1 VLARFSVAD
10 SGQIVTLT
18 ESEMQDVSS
27 LSTDQQI
34 RRLRWQCRRGM
45 LELDHLLDR
54 FLDLGYSA
62 LTEPERLTF
71 RRLLGE
77 QDTSLSDWFMARAQP
92 PDLALGELVR
102 RIVEVARERPTSLN
116 AAPPDQRTPPGTAR

>member
-1 VLARFSVAD
+1 MRDL
-10 SGQIVTLT
+10 
-18 ESEMQDVSS
+18 SS

-54 FLDLGYSA
+54 FLDLGYSD

-71 RRLLGE
+71 RRLLDK
-77 QDTSLSDWFMARAQP
+77 QDTCLSDWFMARTDP
-92 PDLALGELVR
+92 PDLDLRELVR
-102 RIVEVARERPTSLN
+102 RIVEVTRERPTSLD
-116 AAPPDQRTPPGTAR
+116 AMLHGQRTPPRTER